1 MNFSFLVDV
10 NLPKYFSFFNDH
22 NFVFVSDINLQM
34 SDTEIWDYALKNE
47 LVILTKDTDFY
58 NRFLVAENAPKII
71 YFQLGNCS
79 LKQLHDYFN
88 VNWQKIQLEIENSKL
103 IVAKENHIECIK

>member
-10 NLPKYFSFFNDH
+10 NLPKYFSFFND
-22 NFVFVSDINLQM
+22 NCFAFVSDINLQM

-58 NRFLVAENAPKII
+58 NRFLVSSTAPKII
-71 YFQLGNCS
+71 YFQLGNFS
-79 LKQLHDYFN
+79 LKQLHQYFHD
-88 VNWQKIQLEIENSKL
+88 NWGKIQSEIENSKL
-103 IVAKENHIECIK
+103 IIAKDSYIECIC